1 METLMDILNDMTTKS
16 KTELRNMVDNLACTA
31 FEGLKQSMEFKEAC
45 YTLLTTVLATVS
57 ADGYFNQDEYYVA
70 LPVIEAICGEDYTYE
85 QTLQLIRETG
95 IDSTKVRDAMDYLID
110 NTDQT
115 TKSALFLICG
125 AICAADK
132 SLNDKELSWLNQL
145 VG

>member
-16 KTELRNMVDNLACTA
+16 KIELRNMVDNLACTA
-31 FEGLKQSMEFKEAC
+31 FQGLKQNMDFQEAC
-45 YTLLTTVLATVS
+45 YSILTTVLATVS

-70 LPVIEAICGEDYTYE
+70 LPVIEAILGDGYTYE

-95 IDSTKVRDAMDYLID
+95 IDSDRVRDAMDYFVD

-132 SLNDKELSWLNQL
+132 KLNDKELNWLNQL